1 MSLPREPELSGRCL
15 LLAVLSTSFLLR
27 VSVLVHRPLIVI
39 LATVTLDAIG
49 IGLALPVMPTLLR
62 ELSHEHQIA
71 GRYGYFM
78 AIYPFMQFL
87 FSPVLGR
94 LSDRFGRRPV
104 LLVSLGVGAVDYLI
118 MGLTPLLPVLYF
130 GRVLAGM
137 TGANL
142 AVATAYIADISG
154 PDERARRFG
163 FMNACF
169 GLGFVAGPLIGGMAG
184 SFSPRYPFLLA
195 AVFTGI
201 NLLMGIFVLPESH
214 KLGAGADS
222 DQKGRSFLAS
232 LLSIR
237 SNRTLLPLLTIY
249 FLINLIGQIPAS
261 LWIINGE
268 DRFGW
273 DIWMVGL
280 TFAAFGILHAVA
292 QAFFTEP
299 TTRRFGE
306 RGAILVGVAS
316 DCAAFVAMALIT
328 KGWMVF
334 LIMFLFTLGGIAL
347 PAFQSLLSRQVSEEH
362 QGELQGTLVSITSLT
377 EVFGPIAATNLYA
390 ASPASAPGLVWI
402 VGAGLY
408 LLCFPV
414 ILRQMAGARATV
426 ERVEVG

>member
-1 MSLPREPELSGRCL
+1 MVDR
-15 LLAVLSTSFLLR
+15 A
-27 VSVLVHRPLIVI
+27 LVVI
-39 LATVTLDAIG
+39 LATVTLDAAG
-49 IGLALPVMPTLLR
+49 IGLAMPVIPSLLR
-62 ELSHEHQIA
+62 ELSHETRIA
-71 GRYGYFM
+71 GRFGYFM
-78 AIYPFMQFL
+78 AIYPFLQFL

-104 LLVSLGVGAVDYLI
+104 LLVSLGVASVDYLI
-118 MGLTPLLPVLYF
+118 MGLSPLLAVLYV
-130 GRVLAGM
+130 GRAFAGM

-163 FMNACF
+163 YMNACF
-169 GLGFVAGPLIGGMAG
+169 GLGFVAGPLLGGLAG
-184 SFSPRYPFLLA
+184 GLSPRYPFLLA
-195 AVFTGI
+195 ALLSGL

-214 KLGAGADS
+214 RPGSEPDRE
-222 DQKGRSFLAS
+222 GRSLVAS

-237 SNRTLLPLLTIY
+237 DNRMLLPLLMIY
-249 FLINLIGQIPAS
+249 FLVNLIGQIPGS

-273 DIWMVGL
+273 DVWMVGL

-306 RGAILVGVAS
+306 RGAILLGVAC
-316 DCAAFVAMALIT
+316 DCAAFIAMGLIT

-334 LIMFLFTLGGIAL
+334 AIMFLFTAGGIAL

-362 QGELQGTLVSITSLT
+362 QGELQGTLVSLTSLT
-377 EVFGPIAATNLYA
+377 EVIGPIAATNIYA
-390 ASPASAPGLVWI
+390 ASSPSAPGFVWF

-408 LLCFPV
+408 VLCVPV
-414 ILRQMAGARATV
+414 ILRQMAAPRGVTEEVV
-426 ERVEVG
+426 ESVR